1 MSDRAVKLAGLFAW
15 VAYCSLLVFTWELNA
30 RGQRAFAAAVSRN
43 RAERARLQ
51 VLLDREHREAV
62 EIKALLERLME
73 RLDGAEAA
81 GPGREQQGPRGGSF
95 D

>member
-1 MSDRAVKLAGLFAW
+1 MSDRTLKLVAFFALAVSWGLVAW
-15 VAYCSLLVFTWELNA
+15 VWELNA
-30 RGQRAFAAAVSRN
+30 RTHREVAVAVARSRE
-43 RAERARLQ
+43 ERAHMQ

-81 GPGREQQGPRGGSF
+81 GPGRERRGPREGRI

>member
-1 MSDRAVKLAGLFAW
+1 MSDRSFKIAGLLAVVVSW
-15 VAYCSLLVFTWELNA
+15 GLLAFTWHLNA
-30 RGQRAFAAAVSRN
+30 RAERTFAAAVSRN
-43 RAERARLQ
+43 RAERAHMQ
-51 VLLDREHREAV
+51 VLLDREHAEAV

-81 GPGREQQGPRGGSF
+81 GPGRERRGPLGRI